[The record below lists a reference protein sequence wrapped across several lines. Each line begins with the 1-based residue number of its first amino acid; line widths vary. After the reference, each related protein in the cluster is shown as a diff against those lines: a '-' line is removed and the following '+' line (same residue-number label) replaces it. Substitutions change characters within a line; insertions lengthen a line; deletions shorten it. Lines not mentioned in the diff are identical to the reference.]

1 MRRVFGLEAE
11 QPMNEEKWMSLSLY
25 KLLLDCS
32 TFLESFCLLESFCF
46 LQSFSCFF
54 GSSFRPVALSVL
66 EGDGESS
73 GGKFG

>member
-25 KLLLDCS
+25 KLLLACS
-32 TFLESFCLLESFCF
+32 TFLESFCF